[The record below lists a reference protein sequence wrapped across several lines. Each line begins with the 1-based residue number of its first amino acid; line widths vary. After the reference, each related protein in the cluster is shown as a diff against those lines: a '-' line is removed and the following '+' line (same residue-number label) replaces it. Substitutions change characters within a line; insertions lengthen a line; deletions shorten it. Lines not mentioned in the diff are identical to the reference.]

1 MNDEKQQVIDFVNK
15 VRDVEKRWVRIQQ
28 MLEAETLLFAINVAD
43 YEDWGPIPLK
53 TDYVRDKLEKEKQEL
68 TRQLSMLHNRL
79 QRILDIIRDDPR

>member
-1 MNDEKQQVIDFVNK
+1 VADEKRQVVDFINVI
-15 VRDVEKRWVRIQQ
+15 RDAEARLDRIRR
-28 MLEAETLLFAINVAD
+28 MLKEENLLFAINVAD

-68 TRQLSMLHNRL
+68 ARQLDTLHNKL